1 MHAQGRRKAVD
12 DDVDLDDEEYF
23 DDAQASPYSACMVQL
38 TFAVELTPHETT
50 FPLELDPHER
60 VNSCRALESLHFFN
74 RLGE

>member
-38 TFAVELTPHETT
+38 TFAVELTPHETMN
-50 FPLELDPHER
+50 LPHFTSIHTKE
-60 VNSCRALESLHFFN
+60 
-74 RLGE
+74 